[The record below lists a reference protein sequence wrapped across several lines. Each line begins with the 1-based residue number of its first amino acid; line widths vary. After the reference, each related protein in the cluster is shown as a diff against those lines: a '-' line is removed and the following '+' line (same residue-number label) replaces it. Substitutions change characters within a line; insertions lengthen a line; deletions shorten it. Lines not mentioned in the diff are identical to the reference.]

1 MLNLE
6 TEAQRFERNLN
17 EVRAALKK
25 AGCEVGKPLT
35 EEMLNKAATELGYAD
50 LAAFQAAARSAGK
63 KA

>member
-6 TEAQRFERNLN
+6 TEAQRFERNLV
-17 EVRAALKK
+17 EVREALKN

-35 EEMLNKAATELGYAD
+35 EEMLNKAATHLGYLD
-50 LAAFQAAARSAGK
+50 LATLQAAVKNAAK